1 MTIKS
6 SVFEA
11 QQVNK
16 KVQDTQGHVVQ
27 DGQEKRVQKIKRS
40 LCCRWQSPSIFP
52 FAKENEE
59 HVNHS
64 LPVLNLPKW
73 LSDKS
78 QEFKLTSFWIFL
90 TQIWRVGKMFWSLK
104 IFTTQTFQQRIFMNK
119 LHSNKID
126 KSKYFVYW
134 KTTCIKSACQI
145 AKTISMHLD

>member
-40 LCCRWQSPSIFP
+40 LCCRWQSPTIFP

-78 QEFKLTSFWIFL
+78 QEFKLTSFWIFWL
-90 TQIWRVGKMFWSLK
+90 KFDGLGKCSDPSRYLQLKLFNKESLW
-104 IFTTQTFQQRIFMNK
+104 TSYTQTKLTNQNISCIEKQR
-119 LHSNKID
+119 
-126 KSKYFVYW
+126 
-134 KTTCIKSACQI
+134 A
-145 AKTISMHLD
+145 